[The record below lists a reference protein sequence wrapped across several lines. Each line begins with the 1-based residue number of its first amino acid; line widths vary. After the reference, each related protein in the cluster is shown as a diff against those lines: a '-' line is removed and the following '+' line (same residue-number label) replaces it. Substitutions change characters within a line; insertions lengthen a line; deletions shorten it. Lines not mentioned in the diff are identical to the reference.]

1 MTVISHKSVKNDCR
15 SNDCRSND
23 RRSNDCRSNDCRSNE
38 AVAAVHGAKPL
49 IVIVKNLRIL
59 TIFIHLK
66 LTIVSFLLY
75 ECRLILLI
83 LSTIELNSNNE

>member
-15 SNDCRSND
+15 SNNCRSNY
-23 RRSNDCRSNDCRSNE
+23 RRSNDCRSNDCLSNE
-38 AVAAVHGAKPL
+38 AVPAVHGAKPL
-49 IVIVKNLRIL
+49 IVIVRNL